1 MGLNYL
7 MKGLA
12 SFLSHSIVFRFVYLL
27 WQQQQ
32 IDLISALTSGILL
45 AILSTSFFY
54 IWHQN
59 PSMDEN
65 IINFIAIASL
75 TGVIAGIFV

>member
-1 MGLNYL
+1 MNYL
-7 MKGLA
+7 AKGVA
-12 SFLSHSIVFRFVYLL
+12 SFLGHSLVFRFISLL
-27 WQQQQ
+27 WKQQQ
-32 IDLISALTSGILL
+32 IDMVSALTSGILL

-59 PSMDEN
+59 PSFDEN

-75 TGVIAGIFV
+75 TGVIAGILV

>member
-1 MGLNYL
+1 MNYL
-7 MKGLA
+7 IKGIA
-12 SFLSHSIVFRFVYLL
+12 SFLGHSIVFRFITLL
-27 WQQQQ
+27 WQQQR

-65 IINFIAIASL
+65 IINFIGIASL
-75 TGVIAGIFV
+75 TGVLAGILV

>member
-1 MGLNYL
+1 MNYL
-7 MKGLA
+7 MKGVA
-12 SFLSHSIVFRFVYLL
+12 SFLGHSVVFRFIFLL
-27 WQQQQ
+27 WQEHQ
-32 IDLISALTSGILL
+32 IDLISALITGVLL

-75 TGVIAGIFV
+75 TGVVAGIFV

>member
-1 MGLNYL
+1 MNYL
-7 MKGLA
+7 MKGISA
-12 SFLSHSIVFRFVYLL
+12 FLGHSIVFRFVTLL
-27 WQQQQ
+27 WRQQQ
-32 IDLISALTSGILL
+32 IDLISALTTSFLL
-45 AILSTSFFY
+45 IILSTSFFY

-75 TGVIAGIFV
+75 TGVLAGMLV

>member
-7 MKGLA
+7 MKGIA
-12 SFLSHSIVFRFVYLL
+12 SFLGHSVVFRFVYLL
-27 WQQQQ
+27 WQQHQ
-32 IDLISALTSGILL
+32 IDMVSALTTGILL

-65 IINFIAIASL
+65 IINFIAIVSL
-75 TGVIAGIFV
+75 VGVLAGIFV

>member
-1 MGLNYL
+1 MNYL
-7 MKGLA
+7 MKGISA
-12 SFLSHSIVFRFVYLL
+12 FLGHSIVFRFVALL
-27 WQQQQ
+27 WRQQQ
-32 IDLISALTSGILL
+32 IDLISALTTSFLL
-45 AILSTSFFY
+45 IILSTSFFY

-75 TGVIAGIFV
+75 TGVLAGMLV